1 MTKRAR
7 KPETNGDGYRVKF
20 DMRLGDCLDVL
31 PTLEAGSVHC
41 CVTSPPYWG
50 LRDYQVDGQLGLEE
64 TPEEYVAK
72 MVEVFRAVRRV
83 LRDDGTLWLNLGDSY
98 CGSPTGKQSN
108 NAYATGEAGDGA
120 YRRLVTKMQTADGV
134 GPMNAIK
141 DYGRGV
147 KPKDLV
153 GMPWAVAFAL
163 RADGWYLRSD
173 IIWHKPNPMPES
185 CTDRPTK
192 SHEYVFLLTK
202 SAKYFYDADAVR
214 EPSTQNIHGRG
225 SKLDTPSENAGVGH
239 NGWQRS
245 MTRDKEIMEIGR
257 NKRSVWTIPEE
268 EWAQFLEWKAQQVQ
282 QKPDVWQIATQPYA
296 KAHFATF
303 PEALVL
309 PCILAGTSEEGCC
322 AECGAPW
329 ERVVERTKSFESG
342 SGRSGNA
349 ISGKQNLAAAETN
362 STPDIRMG
370 PCVTTQ
376 TTGWQPT
383 CNCCE
388 NSPKPP
394 NGDGMPLGPYPT
406 VPCTVLDPFLGSGTT
421 AKVAQQYGRSF
432 VGCELS
438 AEYLELAIDR
448 FKQSRLFA

>member
-1 MTKRAR
+1 MKL
-7 KPETNGDGYRVKF
+7 
-20 DMRLGDCLDVL
+20 DMLLGDCLDVL

-50 LRDYQVDGQLGLEE
+50 LRDYQVDGQLGLEA

-83 LRDDGTLWLNLGDSY
+83 LRDDATLWLNLGDGY
-98 CGSPTGKQSN
+98 NSN
-108 NAYATGEAGDGA
+108 QGAGFNAHAKTRPHLSG
-120 YRRLVTKMQTADGV
+120 DGV
-134 GPMNAIK
+134 GQKRIDQANRSTVMKRPV
-141 DYGRGV
+141 GL

-153 GMPWAVAFAL
+153 GMPWRVAFAL

-192 SHEYVFLLTK
+192 SHEYLFLLTK
-202 SAKYFYDADAVR
+202 SARYFYDSDAIREEADLSRVGQTQGRWGNAIKASR
-214 EPSTQNIHGRG
+214 ESASPSRLSSGGN
-225 SKLDTPSENAGVGH
+225 EA
-239 NGWQRS
+239 NG
-245 MTRDKEIMEIGR
+245 TEVIGGTTR
-257 NKRSVWTIPEE
+257 NKRSVWTI
-268 EWAQFLEWKAQQVQ
+268 
-282 QKPDVWQIATQPYA
+282 ATQPYP
-296 KAHFATF
+296 KSHFATF

-322 AECGAPW
+322 AECGAPYV
-329 ERVVERTKSFESG
+329 RVIDKPMPEQRASRPVGYLSPTDTNG
-342 SGRSGNA
+342 GVGNLN
-349 ISGKQNLAAAETN
+349 GKEMASYRADN
-362 STPDIRMG
+362 PIK
-370 PCVTTQ
+370 
-376 TTGWQPT
+376 TTGWEPT
-383 CNCCE
+383 CKCVDAANRYNGKKEGLNE
-388 NSPKPP
+388 NGLRTPQQLSHATDSTGCRQTMSIPP
-394 NGDGMPLGPYPT
+394 PAVVGACP

-438 AEYLELAIDR
+438 AEYLELARDR